1 MLPVGKQ
8 YKSKTN
14 TFFFGSQF
22 CTKPNKP
29 AWMALLETIRAL
41 WTSADGDDG
50 VCLCV
55 CVCVCVSVSVCLS
68 LCLISPLSIL
78 FSLLLPPL
86 STLSLSLSLSR
97 FSLCPP
103 PPKKKRV
110 KQLSE
115 TPYTQKEADAAAGLG
130 TYTRPSKVEVN
141 NSSVMEVREESTMQ
155 IGGESKDAAS
165 HADVEE
171 KQEAPPTLDDI
182 PEPKDKEASMDT
194 AQ

>member
-1 MLPVGKQ
+1 MDQIHEDLKPTSVQKLANQPVDYELPGMGQFYCLQCARHFVDEHTLVAHR
-8 YKSKTN
+8 KSKVH
-14 TFFFGSQF
+14 
-22 CTKPNKP
+22 K
-29 AWMALLETIRAL
+29 R
-41 WTSADGDDG
+41 
-50 VCLCV
+50 
-55 CVCVCVSVSVCLS
+55 
-68 LCLISPLSIL
+68 
-78 FSLLLPPL
+78 
-86 STLSLSLSLSR
+86 
-97 FSLCPP
+97 
-103 PPKKKRV
+103 RV

>member
-1 MLPVGKQ
+1 M
-8 YKSKTN
+8 
-14 TFFFGSQF
+14 
-22 CTKPNKP
+22 
-29 AWMALLETIRAL
+29 
-41 WTSADGDDG
+41 
-50 VCLCV
+50 
-55 CVCVCVSVSVCLS
+55 
-68 LCLISPLSIL
+68 
-78 FSLLLPPL
+78 
-86 STLSLSLSLSR
+86 
-97 FSLCPP
+97 
-103 PPKKKRV
+103 
-110 KQLSE
+110 SE